1 MPSTL
6 FPTHLPRLQWS
17 EFTVEG
23 FKEAV
28 CGVVFRPGDCSRG
41 MPLGGIGTGC
51 VDLNVDGTL
60 GLCSIFNSFAP
71 PRDLRSPLLELNLD
85 NQAILLKVADT
96 SEAHES
102 VCQQIHYWGHY
113 PVAELEYELRVP
125 VSVGLRAWAPFLPG
139 DAKSSNTPAI
149 FLDVII
155 RNGSAQSKSGS
166 IGCLFPGPGEVEAK
180 ATSSSQIV
188 AAGYRGT
195 RTVWGRG
202 SYVVAALDS
211 GGSTPASTVSTGS
224 ERSSR
229 VEVQFEL
236 GPAEQKEVHFVI
248 AWYVPRWAGSEAHHF
263 RHAYAG
269 RFASVEEV
277 LQHALANKSAWMRRI
292 INWQS
297 EIYNQR
303 KLPRW
308 LRDQLIN
315 VLHTITED
323 SFWAGES
330 IPSES
335 WYRPTGLF
343 GLTESPRTT
352 PHICNPSDWYG
363 ILPVV
368 FFFPELMAS
377 LLRLYVHFQLP
388 TGEIPLGVGEGA
400 DLLHPA
406 HHLFQVM
413 NSCVHI
419 QLIDRLWQRS
429 HDPQILREFY
439 PSAAKALNFLSTWDR
454 NDDGLPELDADP
466 IPNQFYG
473 AWPWYGVA
481 VHVSGFWLAAL
492 AMMERMAAAAE
503 DVPMQQRCLSWKK
516 KAEKTLEAQLW
527 NKDYYLLYH
536 DLQSG
541 KRCDTVLAN
550 QLAGQWCTRLHGL
563 PGAFPEEHVGRTLGK
578 IEECCIRGT
587 AHGALNS
594 TRPDGSPDHTA
605 PRHSDGIFTG
615 ECLCLA
621 ATLVYEGKESLG
633 VETAHR
639 LMEAIVLQDGTGW
652 EMPNIL
658 DAEGRVL
665 HGNDFYQMMILW
677 ALPLALQGDS
687 IAEACSPGG
696 FIGRILAAAEKG

>member
-6 FPTHLPRLQWS
+6 FPIHLPRLQWS
-17 EFTVEG
+17 EFSVEG
-23 FKEAV
+23 FEEAV

-85 NQAILLKVADT
+85 NQAIPLKVADT
-96 SEAHES
+96 SEANEG
-102 VCQQIHYWGHY
+102 VCQQIYYWGHY
-113 PVAELEYELRVP
+113 PVAELEYELRAP
-125 VSVGLRAWAPFLPG
+125 ISVGLRAWAPFLPG
-139 DAKSSNTPAI
+139 DARNSNTPAI

-155 RNGSAQSKSGS
+155 RNASAQSKSGS
-166 IGCLFPGPGEVEAK
+166 IACLFPGPGGAEAK
-180 ATSSSQIV
+180 ATTSGQIV

-195 RTVWGRG
+195 RTAWDGG
-202 SYVVAALDS
+202 SYIVAALESDA
-211 GGSTPASTVSTGS
+211 STPASTVSTES

-229 VEVQFEL
+229 VEIQFEL
-236 GPAEQKEVHFVI
+236 GPGEQKEVHFVI
-248 AWYVPRWAGSEAHHF
+248 AWYVPRWVGSEAHHF

-269 RFASVEEV
+269 RFASVDEV
-277 LQHALANKSAWMRRI
+277 LQYALANKSAWMRRI

-297 EIYNQR
+297 EIYAQR
-303 KLPRW
+303 NLPPW
-308 LRDQLIN
+308 LRDQLVN

-335 WYRPTGLF
+335 WYRPIGLF

-363 ILPVV
+363 ILPIV
-368 FFFPELMAS
+368 FFFPDLMES

-388 TGEIPLGVGEGA
+388 TGEIPLGVGEGS

-419 QLIDRLWQRS
+419 QLIDRLWQRN
-429 HDPQILREFY
+429 HDPEILREFY
-439 PSAAKALNFLSTWDR
+439 PSASKALEFLSTWDR
-454 NDDGLPELDADP
+454 NADGLPELDSDP

-492 AMMERMAAAAE
+492 AMMERMASAAE
-503 DVPMQQRCLSWKK
+503 DEVMQRRCNLWKV
-516 KAEKTLEAQLW
+516 KAEKTLETQLW
-527 NKDYYLLYH
+527 NQDCYLLYH
-536 DLQSG
+536 DLQAG
-541 KRCDTVLAN
+541 KKCDTVLAN
-550 QLAGQWCTRLHGL
+550 QLAGQWCTHLHGL
-563 PGAFPEEHVGRTLGK
+563 PGAFPGEHVVKTLAK
-578 IEECCIRGT
+578 IEECCIRAT

-605 PRHSDGIFTG
+605 SRHSDGIFTG

-621 ATLVYEGKESLG
+621 ATLAYEHQKSVGL
-633 VETAHR
+633 ETARR
-639 LMEAIVLQDGTGW
+639 LMSAIVLQDGAGW

-677 ALPLALQGDS
+677 ALPLALEDQS
-687 IAEACSPGG
+687 IAETCAKGG
-696 FIGRILAAAEKG
+696 FIARILAAAETS